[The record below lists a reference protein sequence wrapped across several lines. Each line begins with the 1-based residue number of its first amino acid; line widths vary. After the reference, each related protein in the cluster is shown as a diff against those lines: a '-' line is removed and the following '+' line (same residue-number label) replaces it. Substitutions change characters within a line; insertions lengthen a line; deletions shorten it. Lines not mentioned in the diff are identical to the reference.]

1 MIHLVVDADD
11 VELRDDGNY
20 DVTLY
25 QDDVFDEIDDWDLE
39 QEYDRRDLGDAG
51 DADDNDEP
59 DDYTRE
65 DFLREVQSMNAD
77 EFRRLLCDMT
87 GNMYCVSDDKLLDD
101 IKYRL

>member
-1 MIHLVVDADD
+1 MSLLFFTVDSDD
-11 VELRDDGNY
+11 VELQKDGTY
-20 DVTLY
+20 RVEMWLDE
-25 QDDVFDEIDDWDLE
+25 VFEEIDDLDLE
-39 QEYDRRDLGDAG
+39 EE
-51 DADDNDEP
+51 ADKRGLLHSSNNDES

-101 IKYRL
+101 IKCRL

>member
-1 MIHLVVDADD
+1 MILLVVDADD
-11 VELRDDGNY
+11 VELGDDGNY

-39 QEYDRRDLGDAG
+39 QEYDRRDLGDAS
-51 DADDNDEP
+51 DDDDDESE
-59 DDYTRE
+59 DYTRE

-101 IKYRL
+101 IKCRL